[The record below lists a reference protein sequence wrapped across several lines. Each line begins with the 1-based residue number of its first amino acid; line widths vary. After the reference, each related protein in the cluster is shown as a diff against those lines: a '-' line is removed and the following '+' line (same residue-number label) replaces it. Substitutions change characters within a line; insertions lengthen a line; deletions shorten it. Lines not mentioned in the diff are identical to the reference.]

1 MGENLIAKASTLIDA
16 PIDKVWT
23 ALITPESIKQYMFGT
38 TVASEWREGSPITW
52 KGEWEGKPYEDKG
65 VILKLQPQ
73 RTLEYS
79 HFSPLMGRPDKPENY
94 HRVKIDLSRAGNQT
108 RVDLAQDN
116 NLTEEARAHS
126 EKNWNMMLA
135 AMKDFL
141 EK

>member
-16 PIDKVWT
+16 PIDEVWT

-94 HRVKIDLSRAGNQT
+94 HRVKIDLSRAGDQT

>member
-94 HRVKIDLSRAGNQT
+94 HRVKIDLSRAGDQT

>member
-1 MGENLIAKASTLIDA
+1 MDEGLIAKASTLIDA
-16 PIDKVWT
+16 PIDKVWS

-73 RTLEYS
+73 RTLQYS

-126 EKNWNMMLA
+126 EKNWNMMLTA
-135 AMKDFL
+135 LKAFL

>member
-1 MGENLIAKASTLIDA
+1 MDENLIAKASTLIDA
-16 PIDKVWT
+16 PIDKVWS

-52 KGEWEGKPYEDKG
+52 KGEWQGKAYEDKG

-73 RTLEYS
+73 RTLQYS

-94 HRVKIDLSRAGNQT
+94 HRVTIDLSRAGNQT

-126 EKNWNMMLA
+126 EKNWNMMLTGL
-135 AMKDFL
+135 KGFL